1 MAEIVS
7 PTFIL
12 RGHSAP
18 VLCLD
23 LCSKSTVS
31 KLASGAEDGTARV
44 WDIDTAKC
52 VRGLKGFDENTEVT
66 SVCFSGDD
74 LLYVAAGCQ
83 VRLFDLRSHDL
94 VLAQSTQIGV
104 SAEDEI
110 NHIALNEKR
119 TFLAT
124 ADDSGHV
131 TVTDLRTNRIF
142 KRFRQRHEN
151 LATCVQFQPNRSWDV
166 WSGGMDSTLIHWDYS
181 KGCPVEEF
189 PFATSEQSQNAQSVN
204 PPFVHSLEF
213 SPDARLLAA
222 GLGDGSVALLNVS
235 GKKNADAERLARK
248 GRSSSALKARLMD
261 GHSWAVS
268 AVTFPRC
275 ERERGPLI
283 SGGIDGNIVMWDIPA
298 STASEGEWEGVIKR
312 RLHIGRKIN
321 CLTSAFCSARGSTEA
336 ANDSTNQADESFLIF
351 GGGTL
356 LPGQHSTDA
365 GKRSAGD
372 IDVFAVSWPGS
383 T

>member
-1 MAEIVS
+1 MTPPEIVS
-7 PTFIL
+7 PSFIL
-12 RGHSAP
+12 RGHTAP

-23 LCSKSTVS
+23 LCSKATAS
-31 KLASGAEDGTARV
+31 KVASGAEDGTARV
-44 WDIDTAKC
+44 WDIATAKC
-52 VRGLKGFDENTEVT
+52 VRGLRGLEENTEVS

-74 LLYVAAGCQ
+74 LLYVAAGHQ
-83 VRLFDLRSHDL
+83 VRLFDLRSPGL
-94 VLAQSTQIGV
+94 VLNQSTQIGV

-131 TVTDLRTNRIF
+131 TVTDLRTTRVF

-151 LATCVQFQPNRSWDV
+151 LATCVRFQPNRSWDV
-166 WSGGMDSTLIHWDYS
+166 WSGGMDSTLIHWDFS
-181 KGCPVEEF
+181 KGCPVEQF
-189 PFATSEQSQNAQSVN
+189 PFATSEQSQSAQSVN

-235 GKKNADAERLARK
+235 GKKNADAERSTRK

-275 ERERGPLI
+275 ERGPLL
-283 SGGIDGNIVMWDIPA
+283 SGGIDGNIVLWDIPA
-298 STASEGEWEGVIKR
+298 SDGEGEGVIKR
-312 RLHIGRKIN
+312 RLHIGRKTN

-336 ANDSTNQADESFLIF
+336 AKDSTNQADESFLVF

-356 LPGQHSTDA
+356 LPGQRITDT
-365 GKRSAGD
+365 GKRSEGD